1 MELTGVEPV
10 TSSMPRKRA
19 PTAPQP
25 QAIGY
30 YKSINQKCQET
41 KGKKNKKGYQK
52 RDIKILNFQSPSYL
66 TLKNF
71 FAILFVD
78 KSNRELPRGG
88 EERKPHLQREDV
100 AFCLGTLQSLK
111 VAKLKGGATSMS
123 KYVLSLDEG
132 TTSARAIVFDKESNI
147 VGVGQYEFTQYYP
160 KPGWV
165 EHNPEE
171 IWQAQVKAFKTALE
185 KAKASPQDIAAIGI
199 TNQRETTVLWEKD
212 TGKPVYNAIVW
223 QCRRTADIVDD
234 LKKNY
239 YDPIKEKTGLVPD
252 SYFSGP
258 KIKWLLDNVP
268 GLRERAKKGEILFG
282 TIDTYLIWRLSGGK
296 VHVIDYSNASRTMI
310 FNIKTL
316 EWDKDILK
324 VLDIPEAI
332 LPQPKPSSEVYGYT
346 DKEVF
351 GAEVPI
357 SGDAGDQQ
365 AALFG
370 QACYKPGMVKNTYGT
385 GCFVLMNTGET
396 PYKSTGLVTTIAW
409 GLNGKV
415 EYALEGSIFITGA
428 AVQWL
433 RDSLKIIEVSPE
445 VEPLAASLA
454 SNEGVYF
461 VPAFVGLGAPY
472 WDQYARGLIIGIT
485 RGTRR
490 AHLARAVLEAIAY
503 LSKDAIVEMEK
514 DSGIKV
520 AELRVDG
527 GAVNNNFL
535 MQFQAD
541 ILGTNVVRPVIQ
553 ETTALG
559 AAYLAG
565 LAVGYWSSQDEIA
578 NMWKVDRKFNPQMD
592 ETTRE
597 KLYGAWK
604 EAVNRSLGW
613 AKVLKDL
620 GWEV

>member
-1 MELTGVEPV
+1 
-10 TSSMPRKRA
+10 
-19 PTAPQP
+19 
-25 QAIGY
+25 
-30 YKSINQKCQET
+30 
-41 KGKKNKKGYQK
+41 
-52 RDIKILNFQSPSYL
+52 
-66 TLKNF
+66 
-71 FAILFVD
+71 
-78 KSNRELPRGG
+78 
-88 EERKPHLQREDV
+88 
-100 AFCLGTLQSLK
+100 
-111 VAKLKGGATSMS
+111 MS

-132 TTSARAIVFDKESNI
+132 TTSARAIVFDKESNV

-171 IWQAQVKAFKTALE
+171 IWHAQIKAFHTALE
-185 KAKASPQDIAAIGI
+185 KAKAEPKDIAAIGV
-199 TNQRETTVLWEKD
+199 TNQRETTILWEKD

-234 LKKNY
+234 LRKNY
-239 YDPIKEKTGLVPD
+239 YDPIKDKTGLVPD

-258 KIKWLLDNVP
+258 KIKWLLDNIP

-282 TIDTYLIWRLSGGK
+282 TIDTFLIWRLSGGK

-346 DKEVF
+346 DKHVF

-385 GCFVLMNTGET
+385 GNFMLMNTGEKA
-396 PYKSTGLVTTIAW
+396 YKSTGLLTTIAW

-415 EYALEGSIFITGA
+415 EYALEGSVFITGA

-454 SNEGVYF
+454 SNDGVYF

-472 WDQYARGLIIGIT
+472 WDQYARGLVIGIT

-490 AHLARAVLEAIAY
+490 AHFARAVLESMAY
-503 LSKDAIVEMEK
+503 LTKDVLVEMEK

-565 LAVGYWSSQDEIA
+565 LAVGYWSSQEEIA
-578 NMWKVDRKFNPQMD
+578 KMWKVDKDFVPKMD
-592 ETTRE
+592 AATRE
-597 KLYGAWK
+597 RLYNAWK
-604 EAVNRSLGW
+604 EAVKRSLGW